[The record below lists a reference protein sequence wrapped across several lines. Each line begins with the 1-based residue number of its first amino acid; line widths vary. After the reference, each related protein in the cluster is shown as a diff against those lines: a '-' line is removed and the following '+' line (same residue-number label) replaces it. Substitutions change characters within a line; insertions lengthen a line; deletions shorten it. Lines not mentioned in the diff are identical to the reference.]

1 MKDEDRNRLK
11 KEREEYRNRNKSGGG
26 GGGGSNRTISEM
38 RREIDDLRST
48 ITTSANN
55 TSAASVPGNISVQQ
69 GTQVSQV
76 TQGTMMGGRN
86 DQRQKKANARD

>member
-26 GGGGSNRTISEM
+26 GGSNRTISEM

-48 ITTSANN
+48 ITNAN
-55 TSAASVPGNISVQQ
+55 TASVPGDISVQQ

-86 DQRQKKANARD
+86 DRRQKKANEKD